1 MEAPFIKKSFS
12 DELDVISLKAGG
24 IGQHF
29 MTLRLGRAGGLE
41 AIENASRLLDAT
53 GACPAAQFILGN
65 RLFASIP
72 IENKINWPVTRLV
85 GDKCLMCTQ
94 KCMVGGMQ
102 LWAVSGTPV
111 KPVVLN
117 GRVVGRVFE
126 DEHAEYCYLGNVVA
140 DHLDADNYTQTVETY
155 ENMKKALQ
163 QVGMEFHHIARTWVY
178 LHDLLKWYDVFNRAR
193 TDFFKANGVFEHM
206 VPAST
211 GIGACLPSP
220 AAIVCGALAVKPKS
234 NAVKVFAV
242 ASPMQCPAL
251 DYRSSFSRAVEIDT
265 PDYRQLL
272 ISGTASIEPGGKTVH
287 LDDIDKQIDL
297 TIQVMDAIIES
308 RGLDWTHC
316 SRAIAY
322 YKEPAYMDRFLEYW
336 RSTQRP
342 YLPLVNIHADVCRDD
357 LLFEIEADYL
367 KAK

>member
-1 MEAPFIKKSFS
+1 MEAPFIKKTFS
-12 DELDVISLKAGG
+12 EEMDVVSLQAGG
-24 IGQHF
+24 ILQHF
-29 MTLRLGRAGGLE
+29 MTLRLGQAGGLK
-41 AIENASRLLDAT
+41 AIESASRLLDQT

-65 RLFASIP
+65 RLFATVP
-72 IENKINWPVTRLV
+72 IEDKISWPVTRLV
-85 GDKCLMCTQ
+85 GDKCVMCTKQ
-94 KCMVGGMQ
+94 CMVGGMQ
-102 LWAVSGTPV
+102 LWAVSGTAV
-111 KPVVLN
+111 RPVVLD

-126 DEHAEYCYLGNVVA
+126 DEHAEYCYLGNVVGN
-140 DHLDADNYTQTVETY
+140 DLKADNYTQTVETY
-155 ENMKKALQ
+155 ENMKRALQ
-163 QVGMEFHHIARTWVY
+163 LAGMEFHHIARTWVY

-211 GIGACLPSP
+211 GIGACLPNQ
-220 AAIVCGALAVKPKS
+220 AAIVCGAVAVKPKHP
-234 NAVKVFAV
+234 AVKVFAV
-242 ASPMQCPAL
+242 PSPMQCPAL

-272 ISGTASIEPGGKTVH
+272 ISGTASIEPGGKTAH

-297 TIQVMDAIIES
+297 TIRVMDAIIES
-308 RGLDWTHC
+308 RGMDWTQC

-322 YKEPAYMDRFLEYW
+322 YKQPAYMERFLHYW
-336 RSTQRP
+336 RAQKRP

-367 KAK
+367 EAK